1 MTPPRAVWRFA
12 DWVLSPDTSGSG
24 PIYAAEC
31 TTCGDASE
39 GAEGTEAP
47 EIWSLQHAGRTG
59 HTGFRNIVISF
70 SRASLV
76 EGPR

>member
-1 MTPPRAVWRFA
+1 MTARGVWRFA
-12 DWVLSPDTSGSG
+12 DWVLRADASGSG
-24 PIYAAEC
+24 PIYVAEC
-31 TTCGDASE
+31 TTCGDGSVAAEETE
-39 GAEGTEAP
+39 GP

-59 HTGFRNIVISF
+59 HTGFRNIDISF

>member
-1 MTPPRAVWRFA
+1 M
-12 DWVLSPDTSGSG
+12 LSSDASGSG
-24 PIYAAEC
+24 PIYVAEC

-39 GAEGTEAP
+39 GAEDTEAP
-47 EIWSLQHAGRTG
+47 EIWSLQHAGRTE
-59 HTGFRNIVISF
+59 HTGFRNIDTSF